1 MTEPPTTVT
10 TNEITTIAA
19 EVLTTVTT
27 NIAATTSANKI
38 TTLTPGTT
46 ANPAATLSPVSD
58 RLLTHVG
65 MISRVKFGKINI

>member
-1 MTEPPTTVT
+1 MKLLNLSLCSKVTEPPTTVT

-38 TTLTPGTT
+38 TTLAPGTT
-46 ANPAATLSPVSD
+46 ANISPVSE
-58 RLLTHVG
+58 RPLTHVG
-65 MISRVKFGKINI
+65 T